1 VRSQAAGRPEEL
13 LAIINEDV
21 SMDVTTSA
29 FSPTQMILAWTL
41 LGLLLTWFITF
52 TLLALRTFL
61 TRKAEW
67 EDLRPPSKSFPVI
80 PVQLKQAQLQQTP
93 LQYVRVNASG
103 TLDEDA
109 NSGPPRDSGTARIM

>member
-1 VRSQAAGRPEEL
+1 
-13 LAIINEDV
+13 
-21 SMDVTTSA
+21 MDVTTST

-67 EDLRPPSKSFPVI
+67 EDLRRPSKSFPVI
-80 PVQLKQAQLQQTP
+80 PVQPKQAQLQQTR
-93 LQYVRVNASG
+93 LQYVRVNASR
-103 TLDEDA
+103 TLGEDA
-109 NSGPPRDSGTARIM
+109 NSEPPSDIGTARIM